1 MLGGLQQRRIP
12 LMLLA
17 IRVGSGVEQD
27 PRGVE
32 FPRRHGAV
40 KRISPACETALAG
53 TCFDVRPAD
62 DQKFNDVDLAE
73 EGGEMKACE
82 AIPRPRV
89 RILTRGEH
97 LANDGF
103 VAERR
108 RFVHREPHACRAD
121 GGDDRFELLVKRQN
135 RGPKAGPP

>member
-12 LMLLA
+12 LSCWLFGSA
-17 IRVGSGVEQD
+17 PASSKIRAASSS
-27 PRGVE
+27 P
-32 FPRRHGAV
+32 AAL
-40 KRISPACETALAG
+40 KRISPACETDLAG
-53 TCFDVRPAD
+53 ACFDVRPAD

-82 AIPRPRV
+82 AIRRPRI